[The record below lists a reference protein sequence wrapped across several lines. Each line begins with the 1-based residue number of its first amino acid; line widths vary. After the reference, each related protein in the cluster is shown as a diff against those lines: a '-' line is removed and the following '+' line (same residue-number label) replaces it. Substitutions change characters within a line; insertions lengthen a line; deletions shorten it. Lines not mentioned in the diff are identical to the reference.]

1 MSDNNK
7 NIETFFLIQIN
18 DDNSKIVY
26 FENNSLKFEQD
37 FKFGTNIILQDIS
50 KITSLKIEDIKN
62 ILKNTQFKKEISE
75 EELVESENLNQ
86 NISRKIKKLIY
97 DIALA
102 RIKEISEIIIFKNIN
117 LRYFNQSAKNI
128 FLEISN
134 DTNLFSFKELFSL
147 IFSEDKKR
155 DLYFNNN
162 LYR

>member
-1 MSDNNK
+1 M
-7 NIETFFLIQIN
+7 
-18 DDNSKIVY
+18 
-26 FENNSLKFEQD
+26 
-37 FKFGTNIILQDIS
+37 
-50 KITSLKIEDIKN
+50 
-62 ILKNTQFKKEISE
+62 
-75 EELVESENLNQ
+75 NQ
-86 NISRKIKKLIY
+86 NISRKIKKKLIY

-162 LYR
+162 LSTDDMLEIIKKLVHFGWKKEAIPTSHAKGQL